1 MNTYYIKDKK
11 APDAYE
17 DDAIEEMIRA
27 INMYFDENIFNECF
41 KKHGMKEIQ
50 KHIDYYAKNG
60 YDESEAKAKKK
71 LDRLNQL
78 YRETVRFSMRLED
91 ELSKLTYLY
100 K

>member
-11 APDAYE
+11 APDVYE
-17 DDAIEEMIRA
+17 DETIEKMILA
-27 INMYFDENIFNECF
+27 INMYFNENIFNECF

-50 KHIDYYAKNG
+50 KHIDYYTKNG
-60 YDESEAKAKKK
+60 YDESAVIAKKK